1 MLEFIVLGQIPGTSV
16 QITFA
21 QVLIVAS
28 ALLLVSE
35 YRIVLQRKS
44 SLKNEQNLITKI
56 AL

>member
-1 MLEFIVLGQIPGTSV
+1 MLVFIVLGQIPGTSV

-28 ALLLVSE
+28 ALLLASE

-44 SLKNEQNLITKI
+44 NQKNEQNFITKI